1 MKSGDWKEENEK
13 VKAICEKGSSVTREK
28 NKKQRKHEDSLFYEE

>member
-13 VKAICEKGSSVTREK
+13 VKAICEKGSSVRGEKTK
-28 NKKQRKHEDSLFYEE
+28 NKENMKTVYFM